1 MHWLTLTHLQRWHQY
16 RHTVGAGPVHQGRV
30 KLYPV
35 ELSEYVLTICRYVER
50 NPVRAGLV
58 ERAEPWRWS
67 SAGTCESVPLQE
79 WPKAHLAEWL
89 GGLNEGDRRK
99 NW

>member
-1 MHWLTLTHLQRWHQY
+1 M
-16 RHTVGAGPVHQGRV
+16 HQGRV

-50 NPVRAGLV
+50 NPVRADLV

-79 WPKAHLAEWL
+79 WPMVHLAEWL